1 LDLAFCLLDRL
12 DVALDEPKF
21 AAVTFNGILAWP
33 LLGGALALDGLLTL
47 VPLFAA
53 LRARK
58 QTTDRVANRQ
68 CTVVIPAHNEAAHLG
83 ATVARICEEVDLE
96 LTVII
101 VDDGSTDRTLAV
113 ARELAAVDT
122 RIHVQSVSRGGKA
135 NALNTALALTTTER
149 FVTIDA
155 DTHIER
161 GALRSLLREF
171 DDETVDAVSGFIV
184 AKATAERSLL
194 GSFQRLEYLR
204 ASALR
209 TGLSNLW
216 MHEQAPG
223 AFTAFRTESLKRA
236 GGFPDSLTEDY
247 EVIFRLYDL
256 ARKEGRR
263 VRILSSKAAIAKTSP
278 VQSVSGLFEQR
289 TRWFAGFL
297 VTLWRYRSMCFD
309 RRLGLFGLVRIP
321 HKVLDA
327 AMPLIVVMA
336 TLTSVVTSVTIGH
349 WPEIAPP
356 LFVLPMLFSLVATA
370 LAHRLVASLRW
381 SEWLLLPFEPLYAL
395 LRTAA
400 ILRAYPRAF
409 AKTRSQWKP
418 VR

>member
-1 LDLAFCLLDRL
+1 LRFAGRGI
-12 DVALDEPKF
+12 VITLDEPKVV
-21 AAVTFNGILAWP
+21 AVIVNGTLAWP
-33 LLGGALALDGLLTL
+33 LLGGSIALDSLLTL
-47 VPLFAA
+47 VPLLAA
-53 LRARK
+53 LRARG
-58 QTTDRVANRQ
+58 QTTARAANRQ
-68 CTVVIPAHNEAAHLG
+68 CTVVIPAHNEAAHIA
-83 ATVARICEEVDLE
+83 ATVARICGEVDLE

-113 ARELAAVDT
+113 ARELASADS
-122 RIHVQSVSRGGKA
+122 RIQVKSVPRGGKA
-135 NALNTALALTTTER
+135 NALNVALALTTTER

-161 GALRSLLREF
+161 GSIRSLLEDF
-171 DDETVDAVSGFIV
+171 DDEKVDAVSGFIV
-184 AKATAERSLL
+184 AKETAKRNLL
-194 GSFQRLEYLR
+194 GSFQRLEYLK

-209 TGLSNLW
+209 TGLSILG

-297 VTLWRYRSMCFD
+297 VTLWRYRSMLFD
-309 RRLGLFGLVRIP
+309 TRLGLFGLLRIP

-327 AMPLIVVMA
+327 ALPLIVSMA
-336 TLTSVVTSVTIGH
+336 TLASITASIMSRH
-349 WPEIAPP
+349 WPEISAP
-356 LFVLPMLFSLVATA
+356 LFVLPMLFSLVATGIGYRIA
-370 LAHRLVASLRW
+370 ANLRW
-381 SEWLLLPFEPLYAL
+381 FEWLLLPLEPLYAL

-400 ILRAYPRAF
+400 ILRAYARAF
-409 AKTRSQWKP
+409 AQTRSQWKP
-418 VR
+418 AR